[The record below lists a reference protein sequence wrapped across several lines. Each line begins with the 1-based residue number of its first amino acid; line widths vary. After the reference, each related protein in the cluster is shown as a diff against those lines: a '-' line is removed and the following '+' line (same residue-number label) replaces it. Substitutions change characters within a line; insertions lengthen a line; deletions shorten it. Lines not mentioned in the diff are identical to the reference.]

1 MLFKALRVVS
11 GGLLL
16 ASAGCGLEGDVD
28 EPITESVSALEAEG
42 NDYGVAE
49 SFHTTGA
56 IDFTNPMFLQL
67 GTNPRSCATCHGPDQ
82 GWAMTAERS
91 KELFKESDGL
101 DPLFNLVD
109 EGSRPDAD
117 ISTKHLRKAVFSTT
131 VNLAV
136 TRFTRNI
143 TPAAAAAAEYT
154 ITAVTDPSGFPSTP
168 SSFLNFRRPT
178 HMVNETKMSSI
189 LNTSGPVQDIPATL
203 ANLFNGAAGLHLQRD
218 VVNNPVPVEQRNQGR
233 DFLLGLFFAQIKD
246 KHAGRLDAAGAN
258 GGPAFLSTVPFYL
271 GINTIPG
278 PDPMGQVHTRKVF
291 NIFDAWAVYANDD
304 DCHGN
309 KRDEAR
315 GAIYRGQEIFNFH
328 EFTISGVRGFNE
340 HVGENYVGTCASCHN
355 VPNVGGHA
363 VIRMMDIGTTDEAN
377 CNPAFPM
384 LTVQHKVTGEV
395 RRTCDLGRGQGSG
408 LWNEI
413 GAFRVP
419 PLRGLA
425 ARAPY
430 FHDGQAKNIKQAIR
444 YHEERFNINLSHGKR
459 RDLEAFLGAL

>member
-1 MLFKALRVVS
+1 MLKALRVVS

-16 ASAGCGLEGDVD
+16 ALAGCADLD
-28 EPITESVSALEAEG
+28 EPITESQSALEAAG

-67 GTNPRSCATCHGPDQ
+67 GTNPRSCATCHAPDQ
-82 GWAMTAERS
+82 GWAMTADNN
-91 KELFKESDGL
+91 KQLFKDSDGL

-109 EGSRPDAD
+109 EGNRPDAD
-117 ISTKHLRKAVFSTT
+117 ISTKDARRATFGPTT
-131 VNLAV
+131 VKLAL

-143 TPAAAAAAEYT
+143 SAAAAMAAEYS
-154 ITAVTDPSGFPSTP
+154 IIAVEDPSGFPLVTT

-178 HMVNETKMSSI
+178 HMVNSTKTSSI
-189 LNTSGPVQDIPATL
+189 FNTSAPVQDIPATI
-203 ANLFNGAAGLHLQRD
+203 ANVFNGAAGLHLQRD
-218 VVNNPVPVEQRNQGR
+218 VANNPVPVEQRNAGR
-233 DFLLGLFFAQIKD
+233 DFVLGLFFAQIKD
-246 KHAGRLDAAGAN
+246 NRAGRLDADGAN

-278 PDPMGQVHTRKVF
+278 PDPMGVAHTRKVF
-291 NIFDAWAVYANDD
+291 NIFDAWAVFADDAN
-304 DCHGN
+304 CHGN

-328 EFTISGVRGFNE
+328 EFTISGVNGFNNIAGI
-340 HVGENYVGTCASCHN
+340 GEPYVGTCASCHN

-363 VIRMMDIGTTDEAN
+363 VIRMMDIGTASEPN
-377 CNPAFPM
+377 CNPVLPI
-384 LTVQHKVTGEV
+384 LTVQHKVTLET
-395 RRTCDLGRGQGSG
+395 RRVCDLGRGQGSG
-408 LWNEI
+408 LWAEV

-425 ARAPY
+425 ARAPH
-430 FHDGQAKNIKQAIR
+430 FHNGSAKNIKQAIQ
-444 YHEERFNINLSHGKR
+444 YHKERFSIDLGHGQR
-459 RDLEAFLGAL
+459 RDLEAFLSAL